1 MKKSNEPS
9 AVVYNKQQL
18 IESGRYNKDIAQA
31 VLRDDMQYTAEQASA
46 AIKNYL
52 EREVK

>member
-1 MKKSNEPS
+1 MKKSNDSP
-9 AVVYNKQQL
+9 AIVYNKQQL
-18 IESGRYNKDIAQA
+18 VESGRYNKDIAQA

-46 AIKNYL
+46 AIRNYL